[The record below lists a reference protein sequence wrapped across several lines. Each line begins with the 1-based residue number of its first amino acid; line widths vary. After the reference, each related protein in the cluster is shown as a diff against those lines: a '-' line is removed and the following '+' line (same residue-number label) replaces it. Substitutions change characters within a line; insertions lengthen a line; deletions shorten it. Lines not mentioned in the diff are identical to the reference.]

1 VSVRA
6 AIDCGTN
13 STRLLIIDS
22 NGSTVERLMTIT
34 KLGEGVD
41 ATGRLLP
48 DAVDRTLEQLRHFRE
63 LMDQHGVESFRAI
76 ATSAARD
83 VSNSADLFAPAR
95 AILGQELE
103 IITGDEEEAGLSFSG
118 AVTGL
123 PESDGPFLMVDI
135 GGGSTEFAFGT
146 DRCETSIS
154 LDVGSVRL
162 TERYLVHDPPLPEE
176 LTAAISLS
184 EAHLDDMFLA
194 IPGVG
199 AAGTVLGVAGTIT
212 TVAAVELGL
221 AVYDRDAIHHFRL
234 TRDATEDVFR
244 TLATEALSDRVHNP
258 GLAPERAGVIVGGL
272 CILVAIMRRM
282 GLDELVVSEHDI
294 LDGLITSLDD

>member
-1 VSVRA
+1 MSVRA

-13 STRLLIIDS
+13 STRLLVVDS
-22 NGSTVERLMTIT
+22 DGATLERLMTIT

-48 DAVDRTLEQLRHFRE
+48 EAIDRTLEQLRRFRV
-63 LMDQHGVESFRAI
+63 LMDEHRVESFRAV

-83 VSNSADLFAPAR
+83 VANADDLFGPAR
-95 AILGQELE
+95 ELLGQELE
-103 IITGDEEEAGLSFSG
+103 IVSGDEEAGLSFTG

-146 DRCETSIS
+146 DRCESSIS

-162 TERYLVHDPPLPEE
+162 TERYLAHDPPLAEE
-176 LTAAISLS
+176 LTAAISLT
-184 EAHLDDMFLA
+184 ETHVDDLFLA

-234 TRDATEDVFR
+234 TREATEDVFR

-258 GLAPERAGVIVGGL
+258 GLAPERARVIVGGL